1 MKSSKPEST
10 TMKNKALLA
19 AMTAASLVFS
29 SLSFAQ
35 PRNDDHRGPPHGRR
49 GPPQME
55 RHHEGPGAGPDHNF
69 YRGER
74 LPAQYRQRGYV
85 VNDWRGHRLH
95 APQRGYQ
102 WVQSGSDYLLV
113 GIATGVIAEVLL
125 GR

>member
-1 MKSSKPEST
+1 MTS
-10 TMKNKALLA
+10 KALIA
-19 AMTAASLVFS
+19 AIAAASLAAS

-35 PRNDDHRGPPHGRR
+35 PRDDHRGPPGHAQGRG

-113 GIATGVIAEVLL
+113 AIATGVIAEVLI